1 MKKKMKKNEKTRLG
15 GNLKMRLKT
24 DGKTRVKNFDKDI
37 ENSLTMDLEE
47 YLREED
53 NNTDANN
60 TRFQVPTAGLPR
72 PGRKRQIFPINKL
85 KGVGL
90 ALILGRRGMSSPLH
104 LFLGTNHVRSL
115 IKH

>member
-1 MKKKMKKNEKTRLG
+1 M
-15 GNLKMRLKT
+15 
-24 DGKTRVKNFDKDI
+24 

-47 YLREED
+47 DLREED

-60 TRFQVPTAGLPR
+60 TRFQVPKPGLPR
-72 PGRKRQIFPINKL
+72 PGRKRQIFPISKI

-90 ALILGRRGMSSPLH
+90 ALILGRRGMSRRLQRIS
-104 LFLGTNHVRSL
+104 HVRSP